1 MRAYE
6 FVIEHRMVFK
16 RTKSGKPKLAWRC
29 ETGPR
34 AGRTVPAV
42 NDCSAAP
49 DMAQAQKLKRTRART
64 QIRQSRRTK
73 RTKRINPSSRLVQ
86 RLNKYR

>member
-1 MRAYE
+1 MRASE
-6 FVIEHRMVFK
+6 FVTEHRMVWK
-16 RTKSGKPKLAWRC
+16 RDSKGKAQLKWRC

-34 AGRTVPAV
+34 AGRTVPEV

-49 DMAQAQKLKRTRART
+49 DMAQAQRLKRTRAKT
-64 QIRQSRRTK
+64 KIRQSRRTK
-73 RTKRINPSSRLVQ
+73 RTKRVNPTSRLVQ